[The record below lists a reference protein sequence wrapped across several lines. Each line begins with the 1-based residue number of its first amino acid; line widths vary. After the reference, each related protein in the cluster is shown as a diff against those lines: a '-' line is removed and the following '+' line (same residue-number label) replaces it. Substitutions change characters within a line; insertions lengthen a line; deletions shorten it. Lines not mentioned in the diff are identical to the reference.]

1 MKQQYLE
8 AGVIVGTHG
17 VRGEVKV
24 DPWADGPAFLTRFST
39 CYLGGKPVAVESARV
54 HKSQVLL
61 KLRGV
66 DDLPAAAALRGA
78 VVKVDRNAA
87 AAGEGRVFVADLIGL
102 PVFAEGR
109 EIGKVAEVLSLP
121 ANDVYVVRG
130 EREYLIPAVSEFLE
144 EVDVDAGVVRVRL
157 LEGMASDEN

>member
-1 MKQQYLE
+1 MKQQFLE
-8 AGVIVGTHG
+8 AGVVAGTHG

-24 DPWADGPAFLTRFST
+24 NPWADGPEFLTLFHT
-39 CYLGGKPVAVESARV
+39 CRLGGRPAEIESARV

-66 DDLPAAAALRGA
+66 DDLTAAAALRGA
-78 VVKVDRNAA
+78 VVTVDRDDAPLPP
-87 AAGEGRVFVADLIGL
+87 GKVFVADLIGL
-102 PVFAEGR
+102 PVLADGR
-109 EIGKVAEVLSLP
+109 EIGKIAEVLNMP

-130 EREYLIPAVSEFLE
+130 EREYMIPAVSEFLE
-144 EVDVDAGVVRVRL
+144 AVDVDGGFVRVRL